1 MWSDE
6 GIFKRTP
13 SFAREEEGKRI
24 GSFGELLKTPGID
37 KILTMKRY
45 QVFGGEILWE
55 REGVEEMVEL
65 LAELVNMEQMVRI
78 GMAWVV

>member
-24 GSFGELLKTPGID
+24 GSFGELLKTPEID

-55 REGVEEMVEL
+55 REGVEEDG
-65 LAELVNMEQMVRI
+65 R
-78 GMAWVV
+78 VVG